1 MVPPWRPA
9 AAKTRGQRPP
19 RRDRSE
25 PPCHAAVVLHRRNRA
40 FRVSALPC
48 GVLDV
53 LPDQQAKR
61 VRPVRRAGL
70 LPAAAAAARR
80 GGARRD
86 RHEAA
91 RDVRGADARARPG
104 AAHRHPAPAWRRRR
118 LSRGAGMSEPAH
130 SGTVEPAMRDAL
142 LAAVP
147 SLRAFA
153 ISLTNNVDR
162 ADDLVQDTLL
172 RAIAHIGRFER
183 GTNLNAWLFTILRN
197 LFHSEY
203 RKRRR
208 EVEDPEGSYASH
220 LASPPEQGA
229 KLDLADLR
237 VALTKLPP
245 DQREALLLVGAAGL
259 PYEDVA
265 AIMDCAVGTVKSRV
279 NRARL
284 RLAQLLGLD
293 GVEDLGPDRLTRAA
307 IHTSACGAR
316 APCGP
321 SLSGAPD
328 VLALA

>member
-1 MVPPWRPA
+1 
-9 AAKTRGQRPP
+9 
-19 RRDRSE
+19 
-25 PPCHAAVVLHRRNRA
+25 
-40 FRVSALPC
+40 
-48 GVLDV
+48 
-53 LPDQQAKR
+53 
-61 VRPVRRAGL
+61 
-70 LPAAAAAARR
+70 
-80 GGARRD
+80 
-86 RHEAA
+86 
-91 RDVRGADARARPG
+91 
-104 AAHRHPAPAWRRRR
+104 
-118 LSRGAGMSEPAH
+118 MSEPAH
-130 SGTVEPAMRDAL
+130 SATVEPAMRDAL

-265 AIMDCAVGTVKSRV
+265 AIMNCAVGTVKSRV

-284 RLAQLLGLD
+284 RLAQLLGFD

-307 IHTSACGAR
+307 IHTSA
-316 APCGP
+316 
-321 SLSGAPD
+321 
-328 VLALA
+328 